1 MTSKQWTLIAVAAV
15 LGGLSL
21 YLNRDWFAKDDIQ
34 IFHRSN
40 PRPGMQRRGAGE
52 DAQALPVVFGLSRR
66 LKLTLLKVVAV
77 SELETN
83 KLPHPSWYL
92 VSDSNSVPVNEFLY
106 GQPLKGMRPA
116 IKGTSPDA
124 LQPGA
129 AYRLFVQAGSLKAQ
143 HDFIA
148 VPRGSDTMR

>member
-1 MTSKQWTLIAVAAV
+1 MTNKQWTLIALAV
-15 LGGLSL
+15 LLGGLSL
-21 YLNRDWFAKDDIQ
+21 YLNRDWFAKDNIQ

-40 PRPGMQRRGAGE
+40 PRAGIFGGRLAN
-52 DAQALPVVFGLSRR
+52 DSMALPIVFGMSRK

-106 GQPLKGMRPA
+106 GMPIRGMRPA
-116 IKGTSPDA
+116 IKGASPET
-124 LQPGA
+124 LQPGEK
-129 AYRLFVQAGSLKAQ
+129 YRLFVQAGSLKAE
-143 HDFIA
+143 HEFVP
-148 VPRGSDTMR
+148 VPRKADTVR

>member
-1 MTSKQWTLIAVAAV
+1 MTSKQWMLIAVAIV

-21 YLNRDWFAKDDIQ
+21 YLNRDWFAKEDIQ

-40 PRPGMQRRGAGE
+40 PRAGMFRRRSG
-52 DAQALPVVFGLSRR
+52 DDSPSLPVAFGLNRK

-92 VSDSNSVPVNEFLY
+92 VSDSNSVPVNEFVY
-106 GQPLKGMRPA
+106 GMPIGGMRPA
-116 IKGTSPDA
+116 INGTSPET
-124 LQPGA
+124 LQPGEK
-129 AYRLFVQAGSLKAQ
+129 YRLFVQAGSLKAE
-143 HDFIA
+143 HDFVP
-148 VPRGSDTMR
+148 VPRNADTVR